1 MADREPTPPPA
12 SAAAVVSSSVTPVAK
27 RVRTTSPPKDDVVA
41 PAPAKG
47 STIAATPE
55 KNQDTQAPQAVS
67 TENAEEDEEEDDLE
81 AVSLSHNALD
91 QFVIVSKDGGDAD
104 SAFGTDNSDST
115 SITSSIYDGYIENGR
130 RYQSKRE
137 GEYWSPADEKQVGH
151 AMSRNEIHL

>member
-1 MADREPTPPPA
+1 MADKETTPPSA

-41 PAPAKG
+41 PAPAKA

-55 KNQDTQAPQAVS
+55 NNQDTEAPPAVS

-91 QFVIVSKDGGDAD
+91 QFVIVSQDGGDAD

-115 SITSSIYDGYIENGR
+115 SIASSIWEGFVENGR
-130 RYQSKRE
+130 RYQTKRE
-137 GEYWSPADEKQVGH
+137 GEYWGPSDEKQV
-151 AMSRNEIHL
+151 SR